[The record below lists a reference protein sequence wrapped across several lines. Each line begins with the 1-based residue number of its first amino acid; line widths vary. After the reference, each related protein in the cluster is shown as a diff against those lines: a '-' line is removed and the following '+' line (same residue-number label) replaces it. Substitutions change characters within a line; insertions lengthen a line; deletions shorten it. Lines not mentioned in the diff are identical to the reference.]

1 MHKALSSS
9 CAADGVR
16 KIPGPL
22 RNQQSMDWTLLVCAC
37 TDSDHKTHRGGS
49 ELGCSCSLAGVLGWT
64 HHCLFKAKVAG
75 RGNSQGQDSPQHS
88 LHYCSHCQTWV
99 SSSLFAELL
108 LASLLCRYFN
118 YADMFLDSFKYV
130 YYLLIRP

>member
-16 KIPGPL
+16 KMPGPL

-75 RGNSQGQDSPQHS
+75 RGNSQGQDPRNTAFITAPIVRPGSP
-88 LHYCSHCQTWV
+88 
-99 SSSLFAELL
+99 AP
-108 LASLLCRYFN
+108 SLLSCFLLRY
-118 YADMFLDSFKYV
+118 YADI
-130 YYLLIRP
+130 LIMQICF